1 MPKVS
6 LSLLLVDTVQIW
18 LQIALYSPYYLL
30 QYILMLIF
38 YNWIKVIIEGII
50 IIKARRI
57 AYTYTQY
64 KGTIDGLINE
74 IFVWPRKLIDNT
86 PIFC

>member
-1 MPKVS
+1 MPKAS
-6 LSLLLVDTVQIW
+6 LSLLLVDTVKIR

-50 IIKARRI
+50 IIKACHI
-57 AYTYTQY
+57 AYILNI
-64 KGTIDGLINE
+64 KGQLMA
-74 IFVWPRKLIDNT
+74 
-86 PIFC
+86 